1 MDSPVQW
8 PHCSNSVLSMGSGDL
23 YFLIHASYLE
33 NTSTQCLD
41 MPCFHEEQT
50 SLPPNNNKVLPAR
63 LMCARCAQQ
72 IRLAATQSS
81 TSSFDIQPRI
91 YAARCKEML
100 HGSKDGTEYVT
111 LILYARSISESLEE
125 KPGWG
130 GGEDISSTRCLTKDR
145 REELQTKA
153 FKTKLKWRK
162 TKSAFCSLPLFA
174 PVNFCSITTVLS
186 LESGI
191 CCSKHPLMLR
201 HVYELFSA
209 SLTLPLWDILSEA
222 LPGGQTLMNS
232 QPLF

>member
-1 MDSPVQW
+1 MKTHLP
-8 PHCSNSVLSMGSGDL
+8 NVL
-23 YFLIHASYLE
+23 I
-33 NTSTQCLD
+33 CLVF
-41 MPCFHEEQT
+41 MKNKPFF
-50 SLPPNNNKVLPAR
+50 PPNNNKVLPDR

-162 TKSAFCSLPLFA
+162 KKVSFLFPSLVCPCELLFHHDCSFFGIWHLLFKTPPHA
-174 PVNFCSITTVLS
+174 QTCLWTFLSKFDTTALGHSIRSLAWWPNFNEFTTTVLGS
-186 LESGI
+186 RTFLS
-191 CCSKHPLMLR
+191 
-201 HVYELFSA
+201 FS
-209 SLTLPLWDILSEA
+209 SV
-222 LPGGQTLMNS
+222 
-232 QPLF
+232 